1 MSDLDK
7 LEEKIRNYALN
18 WPKNKLDV
26 FAVDLVELLDE
37 RDSRISALENKIRIL
52 QSKDK

>member
-26 FAVDLVELLDE
+26 LASDLMELLDE
-37 RDSRISALENKIRIL
+37 RDIKIILLENKIRIL
-52 QSKDK
+52 QGKDK